1 MEGGEVKIEKL
12 EIANFRGIKY
22 VRMEDLK
29 STVVIAGANGS
40 GKSCIFDAIRL
51 LKSAYGGYQQNE
63 WHHWMSEFQVNFT
76 ANPSAFL
83 AFFQDKQKPMHIAAT
98 FRLHPNERAYL
109 QAHGKELVRQSVWKI
124 IAPELHGWSSYNA
137 APMAAQYRDRE
148 PEVERQTDVQWSAM
162 LTELSQDTIEGRL
175 FAQPNGDLQFSNSK
189 ALEILFSTFLP
200 EKLGLLDYHGAQ
212 RNYSREQVS
221 GVNLDLTAQNET
233 RKQTALYNYNA
244 KYSNVKGEMAG
255 AYIKELLSEKA
266 GADMSSRAPL
276 DATLAELFSTFFP
289 DKKFLG
295 PQATASG
302 ALTFPVTTASG
313 AKHDLDELSS
323 GEKEILYGYLRIRN
337 SAPRYS
343 LILLDEPELHLNPR
357 LIQSLPRFYH
367 YHLGVNLDNQIW
379 LVTHSDALLRE
390 VIGQP
395 EYSVFHMSAANEGV
409 GSQTQV
415 LNVREDAESAVI
427 SLVGDIAAYRPGK
440 KILIFE
446 GGGDSEFDEYF
457 TGQLFPELLDVV
469 NIISSGNK
477 LRVRELHEVLDRAAS
492 KGVLPFT
499 VYSIT
504 DKDSESEIS
513 LSSGSRYTWDV
524 YHIENYLLEPR
535 FILQVLRDLNIKTF
549 TDEAQVY
556 DELRKSAKS
565 NVLQLVRHAL
575 SKTANDK
582 LVRSINT
589 AIEPKSRDLPKSL
602 RGAIERS
609 TARIHDAESGDL
621 SLQSITTMATELTTQ
636 LEQDLGTDAWRS
648 SFMGREILKDFF
660 GRHTQVGYSNIRHLI
675 IARMRDAGFVP
686 AGMATVIERII
697 KA

>member
-1 MEGGEVKIEKL
+1 MKIENL
-12 EIANFRGIKY
+12 EIVNFRGIKY

-29 STVVIAGANGS
+29 STIVIAGANGS

-63 WHHWMSEFQVNFT
+63 WHHWMSEFHVNFT

-83 AFFQDKQKPMHIAAT
+83 SFFQDKQKEMSIAAT

-109 QAHGKELVRQSVWKI
+109 QEHGRELVRQSIWKI
-124 IAPELHGWSSYNA
+124 IAPELSGWSSYNA

-148 PEVERQTDVQWSAM
+148 PDVERLTDLQWSEM
-162 LTELSQDTIEGRL
+162 LSELAQDTVEGRL
-175 FAQPNGDLQFSNSK
+175 FAQPSGELQFSNSK
-189 ALEILFSTFLP
+189 ALEIIFSTFLP

-221 GVNLDLTAQNET
+221 GVNLDLTAQAET
-233 RKQTALYNYNA
+233 RKQTALYNYNS

-266 GADMSSRAPL
+266 GADISSRAPL
-276 DATLAELFSTFFP
+276 DATLTELFATFFP
-289 DKKFLG
+289 DKRFLG
-295 PQATASG
+295 PKATASG

-313 AKHDLDELSS
+313 AQHDLDELSS

-357 LIQSLPRFYH
+357 LIQNLPRFYH
-367 YHLGVNLDNQIW
+367 THLGINLDNQIW

-395 EYSVFHMSAANEGV
+395 EYSVFHMSAATEGA

-415 LNVREDAESAVI
+415 LNAREDAESAVL

-457 TGQLFPELLDVV
+457 AGQIFPELLAAV

-477 LRVRELHEVLDRAAS
+477 LRVRELHELLDSAAS
-492 KGVLPFT
+492 KGLLPFKA
-499 VYSIT
+499 YSIT
-504 DKDSESEIS
+504 DKDSDVMIS
-513 LSSGSRYTWDV
+513 SSSGSRYTWDV
-524 YHIENYLLEPR
+524 YHIENYLLEPK
-535 FILQVLRDLNIKTF
+535 FILQVIRDLNIKTF
-549 TDEAQVY
+549 TDEAEVY
-556 DELRKSAKS
+556 DDLRKSAKN
-565 NVLQLVRHAL
+565 NVRQLVRHAL
-575 SKTANDK
+575 SKAANDK

-589 AIEPKSRDLPKSL
+589 AIEPKSHDLPKSL
-602 RGAIERS
+602 RVAIERS
-609 TARIHDAESGDL
+609 TKRINDADSGDL
-621 SLQSITTMATELTTQ
+621 SLEAISLMAKELTTQ

-660 GRHTQVGYSNIRHLI
+660 GRHTQIGYNNIRHLL
-675 IARMRDAGFVP
+675 IARMRDAGFRP
-686 AGMATVIERII
+686 TGMATIIQRII
-697 KA
+697 SD

>member
-1 MEGGEVKIEKL
+1 MKIEKL
-12 EIANFRGIKY
+12 EIVNFRGIKH
-22 VRMEDLK
+22 VLMEDLK

-83 AFFQDKQKPMHIAAT
+83 AFFQDKQKPMRIVAT
-98 FRLHPNERAYL
+98 FRLHPDERAFL
-109 QAHGKELVRQSVWKI
+109 QQHGKELVRQSVWKI
-124 IAPELHGWSSYNA
+124 LAPELNGWSSYTA

-148 PEVERQTDVQWSAM
+148 PEVERQTDLQWSAM

-175 FAQPNGDLQFSNSK
+175 FAEPNGALQFNNSK

-200 EKLGLLDYHGAQ
+200 GKLGLLDYHGAQ

-221 GVNLDLTAQNET
+221 GINLDLTAQNET

-266 GADMSSRAPL
+266 GADMSSRTPL
-276 DATLAELFSTFFP
+276 DDTLAELFTTFFP
-289 DKKFLG
+289 DKKFRG
-295 PQATASG
+295 PRATPSG

-313 AKHDLDELSS
+313 AEHDLDELSS

-357 LIQSLPRFYH
+357 LVQSLPRFYH

-395 EYSVFHMSAANEGV
+395 EYSVFHMSAANEAA
-409 GSQTQV
+409 GSQTKV
-415 LNVREDAESAVI
+415 LNVLEDAESAVL

-457 TGQLFPELLDVV
+457 TGQLFPELLAVV

-477 LRVRELHEVLDRAAS
+477 LRVRELHEVLERAAT
-492 KGVLPFT
+492 KGVLPFK

-504 DKDSESEIS
+504 DKDSDAGNPP
-513 LSSGSRYTWDV
+513 SSGSRFIWDV
-524 YHIENYLLEPR
+524 YHIENYLLEPK
-535 FILQVLRDLNIKTF
+535 FILQVLRDLNIKSF
-549 TDEAQVY
+549 SNEADVY
-556 DELRKSAKS
+556 DELRKSAKG
-565 NVLQLVRHAL
+565 NVQQLVRHAL
-575 SKTANDK
+575 SKMANDK

-589 AIEPKSRDLPKSL
+589 SIEPKSRDLPNSL
-602 RGAIERS
+602 REAIDRS
-609 TARIHDAESGDL
+609 TARIREADSGEL
-621 SLQSITTMATELTTQ
+621 SLQSLSTMATELTTQ
-636 LEQDLGTDAWRS
+636 LEHDLGTDVWRS

-660 GRHTQVGYSNIRHLI
+660 GRHTQVGYNNIRHLI
-675 IARMRDAGFVP
+675 IARMRDGGFVP
-686 AGMATVIERII
+686 NGMASVIRSII
-697 KA
+697 EA

>member
-1 MEGGEVKIEKL
+1 MKIEHL
-12 EIANFRGIKY
+12 EISNFRGIKY
-22 VRMEDLK
+22 VRMDGLR

-40 GKSCIFDAIRL
+40 GKSCVFDAIRL

-76 ANPSAFL
+76 VNPSAFL
-83 AFFQDKQKPMHIAAT
+83 TFFQDKQKALSISAA
-98 FRLHPNERAYL
+98 FRLHQNERAYL
-109 QAHGKELVRQSVWKI
+109 QEHGKELVRQSVWRI
-124 IAPELHGWSSYNA
+124 LAPELSGWSSYNA

-148 PEVERQTDVQWSAM
+148 PEVERLTDLQWTAM
-162 LTELSQDTIEGRL
+162 LAELAQDTIEGRL
-175 FAQPNGDLQFSNSK
+175 FAEPTGDLQFTDSK
-189 ALEILFSTFLP
+189 SLEIIFSTFLP

-212 RNYSREQVS
+212 RNYTREQVS
-221 GVNLDLTAQNET
+221 GVNLDLTAQDET

-255 AYIKELLSEKA
+255 AYVKELLAERA
-266 GADMSSRAPL
+266 GADIGNRAPL
-276 DATLAELFSTFFP
+276 DATLAELFATFFP

-295 PQATASG
+295 PKATASG
-302 ALTFPVTTASG
+302 ALTFPVTTATG
-313 AKHDLDELSS
+313 AQHDLDELSA

-357 LIQSLPRFYH
+357 LIRSLPRFYH

-395 EYSVFHMSAANEGV
+395 EYSVFHMSAATEAV
-409 GSQTQV
+409 DSQIQI
-415 LNVREDAESAVI
+415 LNAREDAESAVL

-457 TGQLFPELLDVV
+457 TGQIFPELLSTV

-477 LRVRELHEVLDRAAS
+477 LRVRELHAILEGAS
-492 KGVLPFT
+492 RKGVLPFE

-504 DKDSESEIS
+504 DKDSEAIDTSV
-513 LSSGSRYTWDV
+513 SGSRYRWDV
-524 YHIENYLLEPR
+524 YHIENYLLEPK
-535 FILQVLRDLNIKTF
+535 FILQVLLDLNIKTF
-549 TDEAQVY
+549 DSETQIY

-565 NVLQLVRHAL
+565 NVRQLVRHAL
-575 SKTANDK
+575 SKAANDK
-582 LVRSINT
+582 LVRAINT
-589 AIEPKSRDLPKSL
+589 AIEPKSVDLPKSL
-602 RGAIERS
+602 RAAIERS
-609 TARIHDAESGDL
+609 TGRVNEADAGDL
-621 SLQSITTMATELTTQ
+621 SLEAISRMAAELTVQ
-636 LEQDLGTDAWRS
+636 LEQDLGTDSWRS

-660 GRHTQVGYSNIRHLI
+660 GRHTQIGYNNIRHLI
-675 IARMRDAGFVP
+675 IARMRDAGFKP
-686 AGMATVIERII
+686 AGMMTIIESII
-697 KA
+697 VA